1 MVYRCLKS
9 IQHNIQQLA
18 YPARCVFCDAPGHAG
33 ADLCADCYADL
44 PWQTHGC
51 ALCALNLPGD
61 SLSVLCPACQK
72 KPPPFSA
79 AFALMR
85 YEYPVNW
92 LITQLK
98 FHARLS
104 HARLLAQ
111 LFSEKLMGRLNDD
124 PPQALIPV
132 PLYRQRWRERGF
144 NQATELARPL
154 GKALGIP
161 VLPHAAQRVRA
172 TAHQMDLPARQ
183 RRANVH
189 DAFTADPGLVLR
201 HVAIVD
207 DVVTTGATAKALT
220 RALHKQ
226 GVQRVQLWCAARA

>member
-1 MVYRCLKS
+1 MVYERLK
-9 IQHNIQQLA
+9 NIQRNIRQLA
-18 YPARCVFCDAPGHAG
+18 YPARCVFCDAHGHADT
-33 ADLCADCYADL
+33 DLCADCRADL

-51 ALCALNLPGD
+51 SLCALSLPD
-61 SLSVLCPACQK
+61 ANQPALCPACQQ

-85 YEYPVNW
+85 YQYPVDW

-111 LFSEKLMGRLNDD
+111 LFSEKLKAAASVD

-132 PLYRQRWRERGF
+132 PLHTQRWRERGF
-144 NQATELARPL
+144 NQATEIARPL
-154 GKALGIP
+154 GKALDIP
-161 VLPHAAQRVRA
+161 VLPQATQRIRA
-172 TAHQMDLPARQ
+172 TAHQMDLPAKQ

-189 DAFTADPGLVLR
+189 DAFIADPRLALR

-207 DVVTTGATAKALT
+207 DVVTTGATAKALA
-220 RALHKQ
+220 RALRKQ
-226 GVQRVQLWCAARA
+226 GVLRVQLWCAARA